1 MARVKISDV
10 AREAGVS
17 LGTVSNA
24 INHPE
29 RVRPDTLALVNEA
42 IDRLGYLPNQ
52 TARLLAGGVNAVI
65 GLVLP
70 RLNHGCSLQIA
81 NGARNEANRSGYDL
95 VIMNTDDDQEVER
108 RYLRF
113 CVGMQLAGVL
123 VQPST
128 YQVPRPLR
136 PLPVPVVFL
145 SAPDVPDEALSVSA
159 DYAAQGRLI
168 AEHVLSRGATH
179 IAVVGEA
186 SRPPLAQ
193 RLEGVCAVA
202 AEHPEVHVEV
212 INRGNRY
219 GSSDGARLGAKLT
232 RREPSIRP
240 DAIIGLAD
248 TIAAGAVAGVQ
259 AAGCAV
265 PDDIMVAG
273 CDGNPLAWGGSVS
286 LTTCSPAG
294 YEIGRK
300 GVQMLVAQINAE
312 REAEA
317 APTTGVPSAAAAEA
331 MRREWYPSALDYP
344 GIAPVALDASAE
356 AEIENRH
363 EFVRPFLLERAS
375 TMGADAVQKGTLGSI
390 GAFPSTPELDVGSY
404 L

>member
-1 MARVKISDV
+1 MTRVRISDV

-29 RVRPDTLALVNEA
+29 RVRADTRQLINEA

-81 NGARNEANRSGYDL
+81 NGARNEAHRAGYDL
-95 VIMNTDDDQEVER
+95 VIMNTDDDEEVER

-113 CVGMQLAGVL
+113 CIGMQLAGVL

-128 YQVPRPLR
+128 YRVPQPARA
-136 PLPVPVVFL
+136 LPVPVVYL

-168 AEHVLSRGATH
+168 AEHVLAHGARH

-193 RLEGVCAVA
+193 RLQGVRAVA
-202 AEHPEVHVEV
+202 AIHPEASFEV
-212 INRGNRY
+212 INEGNRY
-219 GSSDGARLGAKLT
+219 GSSDGAKLGMRLAQRGVRL
-232 RREPSIRP
+232 RP
-240 DAIIGLAD
+240 QAIIALAD
-248 TIAAGAVAGVQ
+248 TIAAGVIAGVQ
-259 AAGCAV
+259 TAGRSV

-273 CDGNPLAWGGSVS
+273 CDGNPLAWGGTVP

-300 GVQMLVAQINAE
+300 GVQMLVAQIEAS
-312 REAEA
+312 REAEELER
-317 APTTGVPSAAAAEA
+317 TSAAWPGMANAPSTTAPQIAET
-331 MRREWYPSALDYP
+331 
-344 GIAPVALDASAE
+344 
-356 AEIENRH
+356 IENVH
-363 EFVRPFLLERAS
+363 ELVRPFLLERAS
-375 TMGADAVQKGTLGSI
+375 TVGEDAGRQHARLGASVASI
-390 GAFPSTPELDVGSY
+390 PELDMGSY

>member
-1 MARVKISDV
+1 MTRVRISDV

-29 RVRPDTLALVNEA
+29 RVRPDTRQLVSEA
-42 IDRLGYLPNQ
+42 IERLGYLPNQ

-81 NGARNEANRSGYDL
+81 NGARNEAHRAGYDL
-95 VIMNTDDDQEVER
+95 IIMNTDDDEQVED

-113 CVGMQLAGVL
+113 CIGMQLAGVL

-128 YQVPRPLR
+128 YLVPQSPRA
-136 PLPVPVVFL
+136 LPVPVVYL
-145 SAPDVPDEALSVSA
+145 SAPDVPDEVLSVSA
-159 DYAAQGRLI
+159 DYAAQGKLI
-168 AEHVLSRGATH
+168 AEHVISRGARR

-186 SRPPLAQ
+186 ARPPLAQ
-193 RLEGVCAVA
+193 RLQGVRIA
-202 AEHPEVHVEV
+202 ASEHPEASFEF
-212 INRGNRY
+212 IDEGNRY
-219 GSSDGARLGAKLT
+219 GSSDGAKLGMRLAQRGM
-232 RREPSIRP
+232 RSRP
-240 DAIIGLAD
+240 HAVIALAD
-248 TIAAGAVAGVQ
+248 TIAAGVVAGAQ
-259 AAGCAV
+259 AVGCSI
-265 PDDIMVAG
+265 PEDIMVAG

-300 GVQMLVAQINAE
+300 GVQMLVAQIEAQ
-312 REAEA
+312 REAEELERTHA
-317 APTTGVPSAAAAEA
+317 A
-331 MRREWYPSALDYP
+331 RP
-344 GIAPVALDASAE
+344 GTAGAGRGAPAIADA
-356 AEIENRH
+356 IENAH
-363 EFVRPFLLERAS
+363 ELVRPFLLERAS
-375 TMGADAVQKGTLGSI
+375 TMGEEVPRRQVPGSMGTPSI
-390 GAFPSTPELDVGSY
+390 PELDMGSY